1 MCLTFYFG
9 VVWSSLLCRDQ
20 LVFFFSHSFH
30 LFHIQAEDNPET
42 DNLKSGNA
50 TSRKDRPTGSMH
62 VGDVDFEIEDAADI
76 GDASWEEVCRTCCCH
91 TPMEWAQVFGGVVLV
106 LFFLYFFLFG
116 LELLGTGA
124 KVMGGCTAGAL
135 FGDETNPIAGLMV
148 GVLATVLLQSSS
160 TTTSIVVALVG
171 ADAVSVKQGIYMIM
185 GSNIGTSVTNTI
197 VALGHLGDGDE
208 LERAFAG
215 ATVHDMFNFMSV
227 AVLLPVEVI
236 TGYLFRLTKAMVKNI
251 DTESGDKWEGPV
263 KKLVAP
269 LGSKVIIANKKVVED
284 IAKGIKECSDFY
296 PINCTD
302 MNNPTYATCKKVGLI
317 GCDKKT
323 GDCPAFFQ
331 PEADR
336 HDDVISGF
344 VVFIIAL
351 GILFFCLFGL
361 VTILKNMLLGASTRI
376 IYKATNING
385 YLAMILGAGITM
397 VVQSSSITTSA
408 LTPLVGMG
416 VVRLEQMYPLTL
428 GANIGTTVTAILAS
442 LVTSGTGSL
451 QVALAHLFFNITGIL
466 IWYPIPWMRQWP
478 LHAARQLGK
487 GTRVW
492 RGFPVVYIIV
502 MFFLVPLVFLGLSSL
517 FTEDSKG
524 LTVLGSFVTI
534 ILFFVCVWTVH
545 YCKYAGGQEK
555 CYDCMQARQAR
566 HLAIGA
572 LPEDMEFLKAKIKEL
587 TEHTGLPEKD
597 DYVEDDDVEEGA
609 KEAADDDA
617 EKADEPEELSA

>member
-1 MCLTFYFG
+1 M
-9 VVWSSLLCRDQ
+9 
-20 LVFFFSHSFH
+20 
-30 LFHIQAEDNPET
+30 QAENNPET
-42 DNLKSGNA
+42 DNLKSGDA

-62 VGDVDFEIEDAADI
+62 VGDDDFEIEDAAEI

-91 TPMEWAQVFGGVVLV
+91 TPMEWLQVLGGLVLV
-106 LFFLYFFLFG
+106 LFFLYFFLLG
-116 LELLGTGA
+116 LDLLGTGA

-135 FGDETNPIAGLMV
+135 FGDETNPVAGLMV

-171 ADAVSVKQGIYMIM
+171 ADAVSVRQGIYMIM

-227 AVLLPVEVI
+227 AVLFPVELI
-236 TGYLFRLTKAMVKNI
+236 TGYLYRLTKALIKNI
-251 DTESGDKWEGPV
+251 DTEKGEKWEGPV
-263 KKLVAP
+263 KKLVDP
-269 LGSKVIIANKKVVED
+269 LGSRIIIENKKVTEG
-284 IAKGIKECSDFY
+284 IAKGIKTCSDFY

-302 MNNPTYATCKKVGLI
+302 MNNPTYATCSKVGLI
-317 GCDKKT
+317 RCDSDT
-323 GDCPAFFQ
+323 GECPAFFQ
-331 PEADR
+331 AEADI

-361 VTILKNMLLGASTRI
+361 VTILKKMLLGSSTRI

-385 YLAMILGAGITM
+385 YLAIALGAGITM

-416 VVRLEQMYPLTL
+416 VVRLEQMLPLTL

-442 LVTSGTGSL
+442 MVTEGTGSL

-478 LHAARQLGK
+478 LYAARQLGK

-492 RGFPVVYIIV
+492 RGFPVVYILVI
-502 MFFLVPLVFLGLSSL
+502 FFLVPLIFLGLSSL

-524 LTVLGSFVTI
+524 LTVLGSFVTVI
-534 ILFFVCVWTVH
+534 IFFVCVWGVY
-545 YCKYAGGQEK
+545 YCQYAGGQEK
-555 CYDCMQARQAR
+555 CYDCMQAREAR
-566 HLAIGA
+566 HLAIGV

-597 DYVEDDDVEEGA
+597 DDVEEGA
-609 KEAADDDA
+609 KEVAHDDA
-617 EKADEPEELSA
+617 ETAVEPEELSA